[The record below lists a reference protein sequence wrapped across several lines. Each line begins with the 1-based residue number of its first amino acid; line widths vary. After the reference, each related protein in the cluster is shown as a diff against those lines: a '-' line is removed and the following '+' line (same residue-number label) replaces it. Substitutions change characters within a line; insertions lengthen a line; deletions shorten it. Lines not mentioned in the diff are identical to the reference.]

1 MGARRRRSS
10 FAGPLYGRDVRRLRG
25 SGETGANASQSL
37 SAKIFQF
44 TEIRKYRMCRPS
56 QPTKGAVVRRHE
68 RGLGVAVDAGGVKGG
83 LVRAGRDEPR
93 EHGTNR
99 IDGRR
104 SNLAKPLAKQGHVL
118 RSLGEAGSAC
128 VRRNRVVLA
137 VVATVK
143 PLRRR
148 QRVNRRGAVHFAGVT
163 ETKRNSSPGR
173 ARHRPSNHRAGKAWS
188 RLPCVSPMHCV
199 CNQFAWGFLW
209 VPACARSSLRPF
221 FSRG

>member
-1 MGARRRRSS
+1 MTMGARRRRSS
-10 FAGPLYGRDVRRLRG
+10 FAGPLHGRGVRRLRRP
-25 SGETGANASQSL
+25 GETDANASQPAISE
-37 SAKIFQF
+37 IFRF
-44 TEIRKYRMCRPS
+44 TEIRNCRMWRPS

-104 SNLAKPLAKQGHVL
+104 LSPAKP
-118 RSLGEAGSAC
+118 LGEAGSAR

-143 PLRRR
+143 PL
-148 QRVNRRGAVHFAGVT
+148 
-163 ETKRNSSPGR
+163 
-173 ARHRPSNHRAGKAWS
+173 
-188 RLPCVSPMHCV
+188 
-199 CNQFAWGFLW
+199 
-209 VPACARSSLRPF
+209 
-221 FSRG
+221 

>member
-1 MGARRRRSS
+1 MTMGARRRRSS

-44 TEIRKYRMCRPS
+44 TEIRKDRMCWPS

-104 SNLAKPLAKQGHVL
+104 PCL
-118 RSLGEAGSAC
+118 RSLWWSGAMSCEALGEAGCLRTA
-128 VRRNRVVLA
+128 
-137 VVATVK
+137 K
-143 PLRRR
+143 PC
-148 QRVNRRGAVHFAGVT
+148 G
-163 ETKRNSSPGR
+163 PGR
-173 ARHRPSNHRAGKAWS
+173 RCYGQAFAKASARQPARCRAFRGGDGGKKE
-188 RLPCVSPMHCV
+188 LVSGEST
-199 CNQFAWGFLW
+199 A
-209 VPACARSSLRPF
+209 
-221 FSRG
+221 

>member
-1 MGARRRRSS
+1 MVWRLE
-10 FAGPLYGRDVRRLRG
+10 FAVFSRAGVLAKQLNPC
-25 SGETGANASQSL
+25 QSPP
-37 SAKIFQF
+37 AKIFHF
-44 TEIRKYRMCRPS
+44 TEIRICRMCRPS

-104 SNLAKPLAKQGHVL
+104 SNLAKSLAKQ
-118 RSLGEAGSAC
+118 EAC
-128 VRRNRVVLA
+128 VRRNRVVLT

-148 QRVNRRGAVHFAGVT
+148 QRVNRRGAVHFAEVT
-163 ETKRNSSPGR
+163 EARRNSSPGSNCVEV
-173 ARHRPSNHRAGKAWS
+173 ARRSAGLKAGACAPPPPAADGLDPARSPVFRLCMRSAEAERS
-188 RLPCVSPMHCV
+188 RLLGTG
-199 CNQFAWGFLW
+199 WG
-209 VPACARSSLRPF
+209 PISHHARS
-221 FSRG
+221 

>member
-1 MGARRRRSS
+1 MTMGARRRRSS

-104 SNLAKPLAKQGHVL
+104 RSPAKP
-118 RSLGEAGSAC
+118 LGEAGSVC
-128 VRRNRVVLA
+128 VRRNCVVLA

-148 QRVNRRGAVHFAGVT
+148 QRVN
-163 ETKRNSSPGR
+163 
-173 ARHRPSNHRAGKAWS
+173 
-188 RLPCVSPMHCV
+188 
-199 CNQFAWGFLW
+199 
-209 VPACARSSLRPF
+209 
-221 FSRG
+221 